1 MPSHEEALSI
11 ADICLF
17 SCPSSL
23 PMLHTRAKQIGG
35 WPGQESFCGPEGRGG
50 HWVMAFSS
58 LAWGLLLLF
67 SSTGIHRAPT
77 VCHACARHSPL
88 TLLSVAT
95 AGRCRGPSLPVQA
108 CSSRNLSG
116 KSLSS
121 LIKHH
126 FFFFTGKG
134 QWRETPVTSYH
145 TGSREGHEDS
155 G

>member
-17 SCPSSL
+17 PCPSSL
-23 PMLHTRAKQIGG
+23 PVLHTRAKQSGG
-35 WPGQESFCGPEGRGG
+35 WPGQESFWRPEGRGG

-67 SSTGIHRAPT
+67 SSTGITEHLL
-77 VCHACARHSPL
+77 CATLVLGAVSPHSCLWPL
-88 TLLSVAT
+88 LED
-95 AGRCRGPSLPVQA
+95 AGVPLFPGRRSAAVTCL
-108 CSSRNLSG
+108 G

-126 FFFFTGKG
+126 FFFFFF
-134 QWRETPVTSYH
+134 
-145 TGSREGHEDS
+145 
-155 G
+155 

>member
-17 SCPSSL
+17 PCPSSL
-23 PMLHTRAKQIGG
+23 PVLHTLAKQIGG

-77 VCHACARHSPL
+77 VCHACARHSPP

-95 AGRCRGPSLPVQA
+95 GGRRRGPSLPAQA
-108 CSSRNLSG
+108 LSSRNLSR
-116 KSLSS
+116 KSLSPLS
-121 LIKHH
+121 ST
-126 FFFFTGKG
+126 FFFFFNRKG
-134 QWRETPVTSYH
+134 AVERDTCHLTPH
-145 TGSREGHEDS
+145 RL
-155 G
+155 